1 MVKRIG
7 KILLYVMLWAAVVA
21 YIVYASILVFR
32 HNSEQRVSGVAIE
45 VADSTETDILL
56 TADKIK
62 ANLLKEGVSV
72 INSRTSDVDVARIRR
87 MVTRNGF
94 VAHTNIYTTYNG
106 VLHIDVEQ
114 RKPIMRLMVDGY
126 DLYITA
132 EGAVFRAPESGTLYV
147 PIVTGRY
154 KPLFASSFE
163 GTLDR
168 VADSLKRKAEERVR
182 EIAIEK
188 IPLYEREEQLLAER
202 KATKNRS
209 ISKGFFELNKEFKAR
224 RKAFKAEQE
233 RDLQYIDGHLRDCR
247 NALKEVTLR
256 QQEPRRQLAREMA
269 QLADLRALIDFVGQV
284 QQSDFWRAEVV
295 QIIVSQNSAGRIEVE
310 LIPRSGN
317 FRLAMGELE
326 DVGRKLNRAK
336 EAYDHL
342 ISPLGENRYKIINIR
357 YDNQIV
363 CTEE

>member
-1 MVKRIG
+1 MAKRIG

-21 YIVYASILVFR
+21 YIVYASILVHR

-62 ANLLKEGVSV
+62 ANLLKEGISV
-72 INSRTSDVDVARIRR
+72 INNHASNVDVARIRR
-87 MVTRNGF
+87 MITRNGF

-114 RKPIMRLMVDGY
+114 RKPIMRLMVEGY

-147 PIVTGRY
+147 PIVTGNY
-154 KPLFASSFE
+154 KPLFGASFE
-163 GTLDR
+163 GTLDE
-168 VADSLKRKAEERVR
+168 VADSLKRRAEERVR
-182 EIAIEK
+182 EIAVEK

-202 KATKNRS
+202 KAIRNRS
-209 ISKGFFELNKEFKAR
+209 ISKGFFELNKEFVVR
-224 RKAFKAEQE
+224 RKAFKADQE
-233 RDLQYIDGHLRDCR
+233 RDLQYVDGHLRDCR
-247 NALKEVTLR
+247 NALKEMTLR
-256 QQEPRRQLAREMA
+256 QQGPRRQLAREME
-269 QLADLRALIDFVGQV
+269 QIADLRMLIDLVERV
-284 QQSDFWRAEVV
+284 QQSEFWRAEVV
-295 QIIVSQNSAGRIEVE
+295 QIVVSCNSAGRIEVE

-317 FRLAMGELE
+317 FRLALGQLDEVE
-326 DVGRKLNRAK
+326 DKLNRAK
-336 EAYDHL
+336 VVYDRL
-342 ISPLGENRYKIINIR
+342 LSPMGENRYKIINIR